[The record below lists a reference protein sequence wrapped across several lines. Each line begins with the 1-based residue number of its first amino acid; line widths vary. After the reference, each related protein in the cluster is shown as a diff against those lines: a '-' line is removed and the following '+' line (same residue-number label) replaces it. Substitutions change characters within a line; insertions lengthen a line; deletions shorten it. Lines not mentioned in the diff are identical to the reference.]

1 MIQESLRKILKGVE
15 LSEQEA
21 YALADVAF
29 DRADELIAAAKKVT
43 EAFVPS
49 QFDSCSIINAR
60 SGKCSENCKWCAQS
74 AHYTTAA
81 DVYPLIDHDTCMRGA
96 EAARKH
102 GIRRYSLVTSGR
114 KLSGSELDH
123 ACQYISEMKEQGG
136 LSLCASMGLLNKEE
150 LSQLKEAGVT
160 RYHCNLESAPSYFTE
175 LCSTHSTEDKL
186 VTIACAREL
195 GMEICSGGI
204 IGMGETIRQRVELAL
219 TLRKCKPMSIP
230 INILC
235 PIKGTPLQNAQPLS
249 QQEILLT
256 IALFRM
262 IHPKVTLRFA
272 GGRAALTPES
282 QLEALKI
289 GVNGAI
295 VGDLLTTVGSTV
307 AADKALT
314 AEAGYEF

>member
-1 MIQESLRKILKGVE
+1 MIQESLRKILDGGE

-96 EAARKH
+96 DAARKH

-114 KLSGSELDH
+114 KLSGSELQH
-123 ACQYISEMKEQGG
+123 ACEYIAEMKEQGG

-150 LSQLKEAGVT
+150 LSQLKAAGVT

-175 LCSTHSTEDKL
+175 LCTTHTTEDKL
-186 VTIACAREL
+186 TTIASAREL

-204 IGMGETIRQRVELAL
+204 IGMGETMRQRVELAL
-219 TLRKCKPMSIP
+219 TLRKCRPMSIP

-262 IHPKVTLRFA
+262 IHPTVTLRFA